1 MKQLNSQLLSATSV
15 EGENN
20 KTMMKQNFRVF
31 LLAAI
36 IIIPFGIKAQ
46 TWNFGIEAGYVNS
59 DLSVSESSAKSR
71 NGFKFGAN
79 AEFTLRN
86 NLSLESGVSFIRK
99 GATVTGDNMM
109 NTAVSSI
116 KLAEM
121 DYLQIPVMAG
131 YRFNV
136 GNGFYLKPE
145 LGAYLAVGINGD
157 SFVTG
162 LDPFNQP
169 YEKRVR
175 TFSGANGVSYRP
187 CNRVDGGLSF
197 AINAKW
203 HHIGLKAEYDLGL
216 ATASYYGNGKQ
227 RCLSASIIYWLY

>member
-1 MKQLNSQLLSATSV
+1 MRHS
-15 EGENN
+15 
-20 KTMMKQNFRVF
+20 FRML
-31 LLAAI
+31 LLATI
-36 IIIPFGIKAQ
+36 LIIPFCIKAQ
-46 TWNFGIEAGYVNS
+46 IWNIGIEAGYVNS
-59 DLSVSESSAKSR
+59 DLSVCEGSAKSR
-71 NGFKFGAN
+71 NGFKFGAD

-86 NLSLESGVSFIRK
+86 NISLESGLLFTRK
-99 GATVTGDNMM
+99 GATVTGRKMM
-109 NTAVSSI
+109 NTAISSV
-116 KLAEM
+116 KFAEM

-131 YRFNV
+131 YRFNA

-175 TFSGANGVSYRP
+175 TFSGANGDSYRP

-203 HHIGLKAEYDLGL
+203 HHIGLKAEYNLGL
-216 ATASYYGNGKQ
+216 ATASYYGNGKH
-227 RCLSASIIYWLY
+227 RCLSASIIYWLH

>member
-1 MKQLNSQLLSATSV
+1 MSA
-15 EGENN
+15 EDGNN
-20 KTMMKQNFRVF
+20 RAMMKQNFRAF
-31 LLAAI
+31 LLAVI
-36 IIIPFGIKAQ
+36 LVIPFGIKAQ
-46 TWNFGIEAGYVNS
+46 TWNFGVEAGYVNS
-59 DLSVSESSAKSR
+59 DLSVSENSAKSR

-116 KLAEM
+116 KFAEM

-145 LGAYLAVGINGD
+145 LGTYFAVGINGD

-187 CNRVDGGLSF
+187 CNRVDGGLS
-197 AINAKW
+197 
-203 HHIGLKAEYDLGL
+203 
-216 ATASYYGNGKQ
+216 
-227 RCLSASIIYWLY
+227 